1 MILLNWSSDIPSTEH
16 PCIWAGGPKFAGMM
30 IGTRFRL
37 LKPYLSTGIVQ
48 LTRYFYLRSLT
59 LP

>member
-1 MILLNWSSDIPSTEH
+1 MILLNWLSDIPSTEH
-16 PCIWAGGPKFAGMM
+16 ACIWAGGPKFAGMM